1 MVGKG
6 MVFQAMHPPTNCL
19 FLLLISPAR
28 MIHWKYPS
36 NALEKF
42 SFIRNFRNVSRRST
56 RVLSLLNS
64 LQFGKFVSLCADRV
78 RTSFLRS
85 LVFWHSRQFVVQ
97 QQRQI
102 AVVFIRQNS
111 SGQKLR
117 VGPIRLF
124 RVSFL
129 FSQFQKKG
137 SKGPSGTES
146 GVHVFFKGPS
156 GLHGLVLRGCSQ
168 TTFTRGGGQ
177 VVQKC

>member
-6 MVFQAMHPPTNCL
+6 MVFQATHPPTNCL

-124 RVSFL
+124 RPDIFFLVSFRRRGQRGPPEQSPGYMY
-129 FSQFQKKG
+129 FSRD
-137 SKGPSGTES
+137 PVTYT
-146 GVHVFFKGPS
+146 
-156 GLHGLVLRGCSQ
+156 VLG
-168 TTFTRGGGQ
+168 
-177 VVQKC
+177 

>member
-1 MVGKG
+1 MTDEQYCQKAMMV
-6 MVFQAMHPPTNCL
+6 AL
-19 FLLLISPAR
+19 FLFSPAR

-111 SGQKLR
+111 SGQKLQVWPDQAIQSIFSFSFR
-117 VGPIRLF
+117 RRDQRGPLDQ
-124 RVSFL
+124 SPGYMY
-129 FSQFQKKG
+129 FSRD
-137 SKGPSGTES
+137 PVTYT
-146 GVHVFFKGPS
+146 
-156 GLHGLVLRGCSQ
+156 VLG
-168 TTFTRGGGQ
+168 
-177 VVQKC
+177 